1 LIEKLEKPMAA
12 LAWFSALIGGVVLV
26 AVMLMTTISVAGM
39 SASKLGKLLKK
50 SYDTVVEPL
59 LALGPIPGEA
69 EMVEAGMAFI
79 IFAFLPIVTLN
90 RGHAEVA
97 IMTGFFGKG
106 INRLIDFIADW
117 LMLGVAVFLGYQHLL
132 GTIDKFN
139 NGETSW
145 ILLYPIWW
153 SYGAAL
159 FGAGIFV
166 IISAYCVL
174 RSGEALLKGRSVASS
189 GAVH

>member
-1 LIEKLEKPMAA
+1 MIKQLARPVAV
-12 LAWFSALIGGVVLV
+12 LAWFSALVGGVALLM
-26 AVMLMTTISVAGM
+26 VMLMTTVSVAGM

-59 LALGPIPGEA
+59 LALGPIPGET

-90 RGHAEVA
+90 KGHAEVA
-97 IMTGFFGKG
+97 IITGFFGKR
-106 INRLIDFIADW
+106 INRIIDFVSDA
-117 LMLGVAVFLGYQHLL
+117 LLLAAALFLSYQHWL
-132 GTIDKFN
+132 GTGDKFS

-153 SYGAAL
+153 GYAAAL
-159 FGAGIFV
+159 FGAVIFV
-166 IISAYCVL
+166 IVAAFCVL
-174 RSGEALLKGRSVASS
+174 RSGAALVSGQDVNTS
-189 GAVH
+189 GAAH

>member
-1 LIEKLEKPMAA
+1 MAA
-12 LAWFSALIGGVVLV
+12 LAWISALLGGMVLL

-39 SASKLGKLLKK
+39 SASKLGKTLKK

-59 LALGPIPGEA
+59 LALGPIAGET

-90 RGHAEVA
+90 KGHAEVA
-97 IMTGFFGKG
+97 ILTNFLGERV
-106 INRLIDFIADW
+106 NRLIDFVADG
-117 LMLGVAVFLGYQHLL
+117 LMLAVAAFLGYRHLL
-132 GTIDKFN
+132 GTIDKFS

-153 SYGAAL
+153 GYGAAL
-159 FGAGIFV
+159 FGASIFV
-166 IISAYCVL
+166 IVSAYCVL
-174 RSGEALLKGRSVASS
+174 RSGQALVTGLPVKTS

>member
-1 LIEKLEKPMAA
+1 MIKKLERPMVA
-12 LAWFSALIGGVVLV
+12 LAWFSALIGGVALV
-26 AVMLMTTISVAGM
+26 AVMLMTTVSVAGM
-39 SASKLGKLLKK
+39 SASKLGKALKK
-50 SYDTVVEPL
+50 GYDTVVEPL
-59 LALGPIPGEA
+59 LALGPIPGET

-90 RGHAEVA
+90 KGHAEVA
-97 IMTGFFGKG
+97 ILTGFFGKG
-106 INRLIDFIADW
+106 INRLIDLVSDS
-117 LMLGVAVFLGYQHLL
+117 LMFAVALFLGYRHWL
-132 GTIDKFN
+132 GTVDKFN

-153 SYGAAL
+153 GYGAAL

-166 IISAYCVL
+166 IISGYCVL
-174 RSGEALLKGRSVASS
+174 RSGQALVTGRSVAAS

>member
-1 LIEKLEKPMAA
+1 MINKLEKPMAA
-12 LAWFSALIGGVVLV
+12 LAWISALFGGVALL
-26 AVMLMTTISVAGM
+26 AVMIMTTISVAGM
-39 SASKLGKLLKK
+39 SASKLGKMLKK

-59 LALGPIPGEA
+59 LALGPIPGET

-90 RGHAEVA
+90 KGHAEVG
-97 IMTGFFGKG
+97 ILTNFFGKG
-106 INRLIDFIADW
+106 VNRLIDFVADG
-117 LMLGVAVFLGYQHLL
+117 LMFAVALFLGYRHLL
-132 GTIDKFN
+132 GTIDKFG

-153 SYGAAL
+153 GYGAAL
-159 FGAGIFV
+159 FGATIFV

-174 RSGEALLKGRSVASS
+174 RSGQALLIGRSVETS
-189 GAVH
+189 GVVH

>member
-1 LIEKLEKPMAA
+1 MIKQLERPMAA
-12 LAWFSALIGGVVLV
+12 LAWFSALLGGVALV
-26 AVMLMTTISVAGM
+26 AVMIMTTVSVAGM
-39 SASKLGKLLKK
+39 SASKLGKVLKK

-59 LALGPIPGEA
+59 LALGPIPGET

-90 RGHAEVA
+90 KGHAEVA
-97 IMTGFFGKG
+97 ILTNFLGERV
-106 INRLIDFIADW
+106 NRLIDFVADG
-117 LMLGVAVFLGYQHLL
+117 LMLAVAAFLAYRHLL
-132 GTIDKFN
+132 GTIDKFS

-153 SYGAAL
+153 GYGAAL
-159 FGAGIFV
+159 FGASIFV
-166 IISAYCVL
+166 IVSAYCVL
-174 RSGEALLKGRSVASS
+174 RSGQALVKGQVVKTS

>member
-1 LIEKLEKPMAA
+1 MLEKPMAA
-12 LAWFSALIGGVVLV
+12 LAWLSALFGGVVLLAAMV
-26 AVMLMTTISVAGM
+26 MTTVSVAGM

-59 LALGPIPGEA
+59 LSLGPIPGET

-97 IMTGFFGKG
+97 ILANFFGKG
-106 INRLIDFIADW
+106 INRLIDLLADG
-117 LMLGVAVFLGYQHLL
+117 LMLSVAVFIGYRHLY

-153 SYGAAL
+153 GYGAAL
-159 FGAGIFV
+159 FGAAIWV

-174 RSGEALLKGRSVASS
+174 RSGRALVTGQSVATS

>member
-1 LIEKLEKPMAA
+1 MIKKLERPMAA
-12 LAWFSALIGGVVLV
+12 LAWVSALLGGVALV
-26 AVMLMTTISVAGM
+26 AVMIMTTVSVAGM
-39 SASKLGKLLKK
+39 SASKLGKVLKK

-59 LALGPIPGEA
+59 LALGPIPGET

-90 RGHAEVA
+90 KGHAEVA
-97 IMTGFFGKG
+97 ILTGFFGEKV
-106 INRLIDFIADW
+106 NRLIDFVADG
-117 LMLGVAVFLGYQHLL
+117 LMLAVAAFLGYRHLL
-132 GTIDKFN
+132 GTIDKFG

-153 SYGAAL
+153 GYGAAL
-159 FGAGIFV
+159 FGAAIFV
-166 IISAYCVL
+166 IVSAYCVL
-174 RSGEALLKGRSVASS
+174 RSGQALVTGQPIKTP

>member
-1 LIEKLEKPMAA
+1 MLEKPMAA
-12 LAWFSALIGGVVLV
+12 LAWLSALIGGVVLLAAMV
-26 AVMLMTTISVAGM
+26 MTTVSVAGM

-59 LALGPIPGEA
+59 LSLGPIPGET

-97 IMTGFFGKG
+97 ILANFFGKS
-106 INRLIDFIADW
+106 INRLIDLLADG
-117 LMLGVAVFLGYQHLL
+117 LMLSVAVFIGYRHYL

-153 SYGAAL
+153 GYGAAL
-159 FGAGIFV
+159 LGAAIWV

-174 RSGEALLKGRSVASS
+174 RSGRALVTGQSVATS

>member
-1 LIEKLEKPMAA
+1 MIKKLEKPMAA
-12 LAWFSALIGGVVLV
+12 LAWFSALVGGVALV
-26 AVMLMTTISVAGM
+26 AVMLMTTVSVAGM

-59 LALGPIPGEA
+59 LSLGPIPGET

-97 IMTGFFGKG
+97 ILTGFFGKG
-106 INRLIDFIADW
+106 LNRVIDFVADG
-117 LMLGVAVFLGYQHLL
+117 LMLAVASLLGYQHYL
-132 GTIDKFN
+132 GTVDKFN
-139 NGETSW
+139 NGEISW
-145 ILLYPIWW
+145 ILYYPIWW
-153 SYGAAL
+153 GYGAAL
-159 FGAGIFV
+159 FGAVIFV

-174 RSGEALLKGRSVASS
+174 RSGRALLTGQSVASS

>member
-1 LIEKLEKPMAA
+1 MAA
-12 LAWFSALIGGVVLV
+12 LAWLSAMIGGAVLL
-26 AVMLMTTISVAGM
+26 AVMLMTTVSVAGM

-59 LALGPIPGEA
+59 LSLGPIPGET

-79 IFAFLPIVTLN
+79 IFAFLPLVTLN

-97 IMTGFFGKG
+97 ILTGFFNKG
-106 INRLIDFIADW
+106 VNRLIDLVADA
-117 LMLGVAVFLGYQHLL
+117 LMFAVALFLGYQHLL
-132 GTIDKFN
+132 GTLDKFA

-153 SYGAAL
+153 GYGAAL
-159 FGAGIFV
+159 FGAGVWVMVSGF
-166 IISAYCVL
+166 CVL
-174 RSGEALLKGRSVASS
+174 RAGEALVTGRTVAAS